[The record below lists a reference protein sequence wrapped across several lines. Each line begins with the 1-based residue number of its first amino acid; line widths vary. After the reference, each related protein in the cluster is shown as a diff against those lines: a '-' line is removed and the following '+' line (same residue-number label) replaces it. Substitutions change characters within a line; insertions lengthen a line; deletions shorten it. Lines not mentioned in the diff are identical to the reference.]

1 MKNLWPISQEWLAEK
16 KCMFYKQI
24 SHSYW
29 YKSWVYNREKQLQY
43 LSQSAQLEEA
53 GNPWLVR
60 LTMISVSLF
69 VLLFVLWSAIAQVN
83 EVTRAPGEVIP
94 DGFQQSVQHL
104 EGGIIEEILVQEG
117 DIVEQGEPLL
127 QLNTDSLI
135 ADIQRTQSQ
144 IDLLQG
150 QATRLNAFI
159 TGQVADDESSEL
171 YKTMLAARESDKTVI
186 SRQIAQK
193 EQELSMTSTKL
204 KTSIERLKLLED
216 SFGKRKQLHDKG
228 FFPEVRLMELKEEL
242 IAVRGQ
248 KTELQQQQA
257 QAKAALEE
265 FKEKHLSLATN
276 QRDQAMQQLEQAQT
290 ELQQNRKLLAKQN
303 ERLARLTIRASTR
316 GIVKGL
322 MVNTVGGVVQP
333 GQVLMEIVP
342 LDRPL
347 AVEVR
352 IAPKDVG
359 HLFVGDD
366 VNIKVSSYDFSRY
379 GTIPGVLTSLSATTF
394 VGNDGARYYKGR
406 VQLNKNHMGDVAGRY
421 LILPGMTIMADIIT
435 GKRSVLAYLFK
446 PIQTSL
452 ESAFQER

>member
-1 MKNLWPISQEWLAEK
+1 
-16 KCMFYKQI
+16 
-24 SHSYW
+24 
-29 YKSWVYNREKQLQY
+29 
-43 LSQSAQLEEA
+43 
-53 GNPWLVR
+53 
-60 LTMISVSLF
+60 
-69 VLLFVLWSAIAQVN
+69 
-83 EVTRAPGEVIP
+83 
-94 DGFQQSVQHL
+94 
-104 EGGIIEEILVQEG
+104 
-117 DIVEQGEPLL
+117 
-127 QLNTDSLI
+127 
-135 ADIQRTQSQ
+135 
-144 IDLLQG
+144 
-150 QATRLNAFI
+150 
-159 TGQVADDESSEL
+159 
-171 YKTMLAARESDKTVI
+171 
-186 SRQIAQK
+186 
-193 EQELSMTSTKL
+193 
-204 KTSIERLKLLED
+204 
-216 SFGKRKQLHDKG
+216 
-228 FFPEVRLMELKEEL
+228 MELKEEL